1 MKKIALTDNELIAQ
15 YVAGDESALKTLI
28 TRHEKKVFSYIMIS
42 VKNRELAEDIFQ
54 DTFIKVINTLRSGNY
69 KEEGKFVQWV
79 MRIANN
85 LKIDYFRKMQRMP
98 AFEGNGDFDI
108 FDVIYGTD
116 PSIEQKMITEQIY
129 EELRVLIT
137 MLPEEQREVLEM
149 RIYNDISFKD
159 IAEITGVSIN
169 TALGRMRY
177 ALINLRKIIK
187 EKNVVVC

>member
-1 MKKIALTDNELIAQ
+1 MTKIALTDNELINR
-15 YVAGDESALKTLI
+15 YVAGDELALKTLI
-28 TRHEKKVFSYIMIS
+28 NRHEKKVFSYIMLS

-98 AFEGNGDFDI
+98 AFETNGEFDI

-116 PSIEQKMITEQIY
+116 PSIEQKIITEQIY
-129 EELRVLIT
+129 EEVSSLVKL
-137 MLPEEQREVLEM
+137 LPAEQREVLEM
-149 RIYNDISFKD
+149 RIYQDISFKD
-159 IAEITGVSIN
+159 IAEMTNVSIN

-187 EKNVVVC
+187 EKNVIVS